1 MSMRLVLLM
10 IAACALL
17 AGCGGG
23 GGDESES
30 ATSPCPAAQRELAE
44 APALPS
50 GFPSPSEVTYTR
62 NLQAGP
68 AQIVSGYWQGNIDEA
83 FEGYK
88 DAFAES
94 GYEVTKEEQESV
106 DAEVNFAG
114 RDVSGQVKL
123 LQTCSDRTDV
133 SITVRPA

>member
-1 MSMRLVLLM
+1 MRLALLM
-10 IAACALL
+10 IVACALL

-23 GGDESES
+23 EPES
-30 ATSPCPAAQRELAE
+30 ATSTCPAAQRELAE
-44 APALPS
+44 APALPP

-68 AQIVSGYWQGNIDEA
+68 AQIVSGYWLGDIDEA

-88 DAFAES
+88 DAFTES
-94 GYEVTKEEQESV
+94 GYEITKEEQESV

-123 LQTCSDRTDV
+123 LQTCSNRTDV

>member
-1 MSMRLVLLM
+1 MSMRLALLM
-10 IAACALL
+10 IVACALP
-17 AGCGGG
+17 AGCGGDDG
-23 GGDESES
+23 EPASV
-30 ATSPCPAAQRELAE
+30 TSPCPAAQRELAE
-44 APALPS
+44 APALPQ

-68 AQIVSGYWQGNIDEA
+68 AQIVSGYWQGDIDEA

-88 DAFAES
+88 GAFAES

-114 RDVSGQVKL
+114 QGVSGQVKL
-123 LQTCSDRTDV
+123 LQMCSDRTNV

>member
-1 MSMRLVLLM
+1 MNLRLALLI

-23 GGDESES
+23 EPAGVT
-30 ATSPCPAAQRELAE
+30 TSCPAAPRELTD
-44 APALPS
+44 APALPQA
-50 GFPSPSEVTYTR
+50 FPSPPEVTYTQD
-62 NLQAGP
+62 LQAGP
-68 AQIVSGYWQGNIDEA
+68 ARIVRGYWRGDIDAA

-94 GYEVTKEEQESV
+94 GYEVTKEEQETV

-114 RDVSGQVKL
+114 RGVSGQVKL
-123 LQTCSDRTDV
+123 LQSCRDRTDV
-133 SITVRPA
+133 SITVRPE

>member
-1 MSMRLVLLM
+1 MSRRLALLM
-10 IAACALL
+10 IVACALL

-23 GGDESES
+23 DDESS
-30 ATSPCPAAQRELAE
+30 SVTAACPAAPRELAG
-44 APALPS
+44 APALPT
-50 GFPSPSEVTYTR
+50 GFPSPQEVTYTR

-68 AQIVSGYWQGNIDEA
+68 AQIVSGYWQGDIDEA

-94 GYEVTKEEQESV
+94 GYEITKEEQEAV

-114 RDVSGQVKL
+114 HDVSGQVKL